1 MISKTQNIRIAV
13 QKNGRLRQSSLEFLT
28 SLGLE
33 FIMPENGEL
42 IVVCNNAPVELLLVR
57 NSDIPAYV
65 KNCVADFGIVGEN
78 VLFEQDQT
86 NLAIEKLGF
95 GKCSLV
101 IAVPENSSIKKAEDL
116 SGERIATSYPN
127 SIKKFLATLNI
138 PASLIVI
145 EGSVE
150 IATGLGLAD
159 AICDI
164 SQTGNTLRAHKLS
177 PLVTVL
183 ASEAVLIAS
192 PVKRPEQLDFI
203 KKFL

>member
-1 MISKTQNIRIAV
+1 MTKIQNVRIAV

-42 IVVCNNAPVELLLVR
+42 IVACNNAPVELLLVR

-65 KNCVADFGIVGEN
+65 QNGVADFGVVGEN

-86 NLAIEKLGF
+86 SLAIKKLGF
-95 GKCSLV
+95 GKCLLV
-101 IAVPENSSIKKAEDL
+101 IAAPENSPIKKAEDL

-127 SIKKFLATLNI
+127 SIKKFLAERNI

-164 SQTGNTLRAHKLS
+164 TQTGNTLITHKLC
-177 PLVTVL
+177 PLATVL

-192 PVKRPEQLDFI
+192 PVKRPEQSDFI
-203 KKFL
+203 KRFL